1 MDILGFD
8 HLHVTVTDLEKA
20 IDFYRE
26 LGFKLVRKME
36 HGGASSQM
44 RAGDDML
51 IELHEA
57 RATENPGYNHFAVTV
72 QDLDAAVKALQEKG
86 VPVDGPVE
94 VPATGRRLA
103 TVRDPN
109 GSLVQLVEAS

>member
-1 MDILGFD
+1 M
-8 HLHVTVTDLEKA
+8 TVTDLEKS

-44 RAGDDML
+44 RADGGML
-51 IELHEA
+51 LEIHEA
-57 RATENPGYNHFAVTV
+57 NATENPGYNHFAVTV

-109 GSLVQLVEAS
+109 GSLARA

>member
-20 IDFYRE
+20 IDFYRG
-26 LGFKLVRKME
+26 LGFKLVRRME
-36 HGGASSQM
+36 HGGDASQM
-44 RAGDDML
+44 RAGDGIL
-51 IELHEA
+51 LELHEA
-57 RATENPGYNHFAVTV
+57 KATENPGYNHFAVTV

-109 GSLVQLVEAS
+109 GSLVQLVEIS

>member
-1 MDILGFD
+1 
-8 HLHVTVTDLEKA
+8 
-20 IDFYRE
+20 
-26 LGFKLVRKME
+26 
-36 HGGASSQM
+36 M
-44 RAGDDML
+44 RAGDGIL
-51 IELHEA
+51 LELHEA
-57 RATENPGYNHFAVTV
+57 KATENPGYTHFAVTV

-109 GSLVQLVEAS
+109 GSLVQLVEIS